1 MKNTEIVVIKG
12 DRYLIDF
19 DRMEVY
25 KFDKENSHQRYKA
38 MIKNP
43 NLAQKMKKLNKR
55 DMELLLENSKY
66 YDPKKHKFKD
76 EQVIS
81 NVNPRG
87 GNGSS

>member
-43 NLAQKMKKLNKR
+43 NLSKKMVKLNDR
-55 DMELLLENSKY
+55 DMELLMENSKY
-66 YDPKKHKFKD
+66 YDPEKHKFKG
-76 EQVIS
+76 EE
-81 NVNPRG
+81 
-87 GNGSS
+87 